1 MKLSTQEEYG
11 LRLLVQMARHQER
24 SLTLSDLSRLEGV
37 SQPNVAKIMRTLRK
51 AGFVT
56 STRGQAGGYTLAR
69 PAAQVRVGDVLSAM
83 GGRLYDAGFCD
94 RHAGVEDSCAHS
106 GDCSIRPVLMQ
117 VQLAIDQV
125 LGNPNHLFGGAPGWR
140 TGAVFAR
147 GFVRHPE
154 HKPLNLRCWHR
165 IFINT
170 AGVVAGGSVD

>member
-125 LGNPNHLFGGAPGWR
+125 LGKLTLGQLLCSEIEMRAR
-140 TGAVFAR
+140 TGARAISLPVIE
-147 GFVRHPE
+147 VR
-154 HKPLNLRCWHR
+154 
-165 IFINT
+165 T
-170 AGVVAGGSVD
+170 S